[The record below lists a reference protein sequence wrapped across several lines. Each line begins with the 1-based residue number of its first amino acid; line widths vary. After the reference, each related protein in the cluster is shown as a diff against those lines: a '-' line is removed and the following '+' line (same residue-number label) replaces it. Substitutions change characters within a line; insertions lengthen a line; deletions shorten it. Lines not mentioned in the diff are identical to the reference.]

1 MCKSVYYGMSRVG
14 NSIVTE
20 SSFVVARNWK
30 EWRWGMTAKG
40 GWRDEENVL
49 KLDNGDGCTI
59 LWPY

>member
-1 MCKSVYYGMSRVG
+1 MSGVG
-14 NSIVTE
+14 NSIATE

-40 GWRDEENVL
+40 GWRDDENVL